1 MPQTELVLALHDIRK
16 DYHAL
21 RPLRLQHLELRR
33 GESVALLGLD
43 RVGAELLS
51 NLIMGG
57 TLPDA
62 GEVRVLGTLTQSIT
76 NVDEWLGSMHRF
88 GILSERIVLLENFS
102 VEQNLALPFSLE
114 VEPVPEDIRSR
125 VRGLAEEAGL
135 DPALF
140 GQPAGRLNAEALQRT
155 RLAKALALDPQILLA
170 EHPNA
175 TLSPECAERFARDLA
190 TIAKRRNLAM
200 VLVTADAWFARG
212 AADRVL
218 TVRPA
223 TGQLAPAGGWRD
235 WFSRR

>member
-1 MPQTELVLALHDIRK
+1 MPQTEFVLSLHDIRK

-21 RPLRLQHLELRR
+21 RPLRLQRLELHQ
-33 GESVALLGLD
+33 GESVALLGFD

-57 TLPDA
+57 TLPDT
-62 GEVRVLGTLTQSIT
+62 GEVRVFGTLTQSIA

-114 VEPVPEDIRSR
+114 VEPVPEHIRSR
-125 VRGLAEEAGL
+125 VRALADEAGL
-135 DPALF
+135 DRALLD
-140 GQPAGRLNAEALQRT
+140 QAAGRLDAEALQRT

-175 TLSPECAERFARDLA
+175 TLSPESTGRFAKDLA

-200 VLVTADAWFARG
+200 VLVTADVKFARD
-212 AADRVL
+212 AADCVL

-223 TGQLAPAGGWRD
+223 TGQLAPAGGWRN
-235 WFSRR
+235 WFTRR